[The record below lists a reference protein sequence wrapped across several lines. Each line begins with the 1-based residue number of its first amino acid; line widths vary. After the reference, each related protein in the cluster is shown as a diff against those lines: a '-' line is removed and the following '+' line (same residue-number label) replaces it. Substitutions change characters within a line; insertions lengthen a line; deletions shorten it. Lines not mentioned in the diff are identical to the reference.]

1 MILKCVLQIV
11 SFGAIFSIIGVL
23 QRLNEAGFIAD
34 SLKWFLIAMTLLL
47 PLTQRLLEYCAL
59 PVTRGTSTKGVA
71 PGSAVC
77 QMRHHSGHGQC
88 GPVAMQQSHAA
99 SAENW

>member
-34 SLKWFLIAMTLLL
+34 SLKWFSISMTLLL
-47 PLTQRLLEYCAL
+47 PLTQRLLEYYAL
-59 PVTRGTSTKGVA
+59 PETRGTPTKDVA
-71 PGSAVC
+71 PGSA
-77 QMRHHSGHGQC
+77 
-88 GPVAMQQSHAA
+88 A
-99 SAENW
+99 